1 MSSNIGDNRANNN
14 TGNTSTENSN
24 DNNNVHSTKKETL
37 SLKVAEAEHRDVGR
51 KIVRIDPEI
60 AERLNIS
67 TGDALEL
74 SSLGKKN
81 TVLSWPAKDTDRGKG
96 LIRIDGYTR
105 NKLDVGINDTV
116 EVRKVETKDAKSIT
130 FAPTEPLRIVGAE
143 QYLGEYLNGQLM
155 TKGDTIPLNVMGQR
169 IDLVVISTNPSGP
182 VIINDSTNIKVSE
195 ESAKA
200 IQVSKEG
207 GVPSITYEDIGG
219 LGNAVGRVREMIELP
234 LRHPELFKRLGVEA
248 PKGVLLHGPPG
259 TGKTLIAK
267 AIASETNANFY
278 TIGGP
283 EIMSKYYGESEE
295 KLRNVFQQA
304 EQNAPSII
312 FIDEIDSIA
321 PKREEVSGEVERRIV
336 AQLLSLMDGMSTR
349 GKVVVIGATNR
360 INAIDPALRRPGR
373 FDREIEIGVPDR
385 NGRLEILQ
393 IHTRGMPIAKDVNLE
408 KLADISHGFVGADL
422 QALAKEAAIRALRRV
437 LPEVD
442 LSSESIPADTL
453 RKIIVT
459 MQDFMDVI
467 KEMEPSA
474 MREVFVEVPD
484 VKWEDIGGLSTIKQ
498 ELQEA
503 VEWPL
508 KYQRLFTHAD
518 AVPPKGILLYGPPGT
533 GKTLIAKAAANESEA
548 NFISIKGPEL
558 LSKWVGESEKGV
570 REVFRKARQA
580 APCII
585 FFDEIDAIAPRRG
598 GDFGDSHVTE
608 RLISQLLTELD
619 GLEILTNVI
628 VIGATNRPDIIDPA
642 LLRPGRFDRLL
653 YVPPPDRDSRIQII
667 KIHTRKKPLADDVN
681 VEQLADHTEG
691 YTGADIASLSS
702 AAVML
707 ALREYISKYKDQKE
721 ADDRVQELKIYM
733 GHFEEAMK
741 KIRPLSTQELNIY
754 KRISEQFGKP
764 EIASSTEGAGSGMS
778 MERGGRGT
786 PDSGIT

>member
-1 MSSNIGDNRANNN
+1 MPSEDIDDNNSNNKNNSSSNINANN
-14 TGNTSTENSN
+14 
-24 DNNNVHSTKKETL
+24 TKVAT
-37 SLKVAEAEHRDVGR
+37 LKVAEVAEQHDVGR
-51 KIVRIDPEI
+51 KIARVDPDV
-60 AERLNIS
+60 AERMGIS

-74 SSLGKKN
+74 SSLGKKSI
-81 TVLSWPAKDTDRGKG
+81 VLSWPAKERDRGKG
-96 LIRIDGYTR
+96 LVRIDGYTR

-116 EVRKVETKDAKSIT
+116 DVRKVESKVARSIT

-143 QYLGEYLNGQLM
+143 QYLVEYLNGTLM
-155 TKGDTIPLNVMGQR
+155 TKGDTVPINVMGQR

-182 VIINDSTNIKVSE
+182 VIVSNSTKITVSE

-200 IQVSKEG
+200 VQLTKEG

-219 LGNAVGRVREMIELP
+219 IRNEVTRVREMIELP
-234 LRHPELFKRLGVEA
+234 LRHPELFRRLGVEA

-259 TGKTLIAK
+259 TGKTLLAK
-267 AIASETNANFY
+267 AVANETNANFY

-283 EIMSKYYGESEE
+283 EIMSKFYGESEE
-295 KLRNVFQQA
+295 KLRNIFEQA
-304 EQNAPSII
+304 EKNAPSII

-336 AQLLSLMDGMSTR
+336 SQLLSLMDGMSSR

-360 INAIDPALRRPGR
+360 VNAIDPALRRPGR

-385 NGRLEILQ
+385 DGRLEILQ
-393 IHTRGMPIAKDVNLE
+393 IHTRGMPLDKDVNLE

-422 QALAKEAAIRALRRV
+422 QALSKEAAMRALRKV
-437 LPEVD
+437 LPEID

-453 RKIIVT
+453 KKIIVN

-474 MREVFVEVPD
+474 MREVFVEVPN
-484 VKWEDIGGLSTIKQ
+484 VKWEDIGGLPSIKQ

-508 KYQRLFTHAD
+508 KYQGVFAYAD
-518 AVPPKGILLYGPPGT
+518 ATPPKGILLYGPPGT
-533 GKTLIAKAAANESEA
+533 GKTLMAKAAANESEA

-585 FFDEIDAIAPRRG
+585 FFDELDAIAPSRG
-598 GDFGDSHVTE
+598 ADFGDSHVTE
-608 RLISQLLTELD
+608 RVISQLLTELD

-628 VIGATNRPDIIDPA
+628 VIGATNRPDIIDLA

-653 YVPPPDRDSRIQII
+653 YVPPPDRDSRIEII
-667 KIHTRKKPLADDVN
+667 KIHTTKKPLAEDVK
-681 VEQLADHTEG
+681 VEELADHTDS

-707 ALREYISKYKDQKE
+707 ALREHVSKYQDPKE
-721 ADDRVQELKIYM
+721 ANKHVQELKIHM
-733 GHFEEAMK
+733 RHFEEAMK
-741 KIRPLSTQELNIY
+741 KIRPLSTQELNMY
-754 KRISEQFGKP
+754 KRVSEEFGRP
-764 EIASSTEGAGSGMS
+764 EIATRGRSGMDTS
-778 MERGGRGT
+778 
-786 PDSGIT
+786 DAGIPSSSPPAET

>member
-1 MSSNIGDNRANNN
+1 V
-14 TGNTSTENSN
+14 EQL
-24 DNNNVHSTKKETL
+24 H
-37 SLKVAEAEHRDVGR
+37 
-51 KIVRIDPEI
+51 
-60 AERLNIS
+60 IS

-74 SSLGKKN
+74 SSLGKKS
-81 TVLSWPAKDTDRGKG
+81 TVLSWPAKENDRSKG
-96 LIRIDGYTR
+96 LIRIDGFTR
-105 NKLDVGINDTV
+105 NRLDVGINDTID
-116 EVRKVETKDAKSIT
+116 VRKVESKQAENIT
-130 FAPTEPLRIVGAE
+130 LAPTEPLRIVGAE
-143 QYLGEYLNGQLM
+143 EYLVDYLNGALM
-155 TKGDTIPLNVMGQR
+155 SKGDTIPINVMGQR

-182 VIINDSTNIKVSE
+182 VIIGNSTKITVSE

-200 IQVSKEG
+200 AQIAKEG

-219 LGNAVGRVREMIELP
+219 IRNEVGRVREMIELP

-259 TGKTLIAK
+259 TGKTLLAK
-267 AIASETNANFY
+267 AVANETNANFY

-295 KLRNVFQQA
+295 KLRNIFEQA
-304 EQNAPSII
+304 EKNAPSII

-321 PKREEVSGEVERRIV
+321 PKREESGELERRIV
-336 AQLLSLMDGMSTR
+336 SQLLSAMDGMSSR

-393 IHTRGMPIAKDVNLE
+393 IHTRGMPLAKDVNLE

-422 QALAKEAAIRALRRV
+422 QALSKESAMRALRKV
-437 LPEVD
+437 LPEID
-442 LSSESIPADTL
+442 LSSESIPGETL
-453 RKIIVT
+453 RKIVVT
-459 MQDFMDVI
+459 MQDFVEVI
-467 KEMEPSA
+467 NEMEPSA

-484 VKWEDIGGLSTIKQ
+484 VKWSDIGGLDSIKQ

-508 KYQRLFTHAD
+508 KYQEIFTHAD
-518 AVPPKGILLYGPPGT
+518 AIPPKGLLLYGPPGT
-533 GKTLIAKAAANESEA
+533 GKTLMAKAAANESEA

-570 REVFRKARQA
+570 REIFRKARQA

-585 FFDEIDAIAPRRG
+585 FFDEIDSIAPLRG

-608 RLISQLLTELD
+608 RVISQLLTELD

-628 VIGATNRPDIIDPA
+628 VIAATNRPDIIDPA

-653 YVPPPDRDSRIQII
+653 YVPPPDRESRIQILG
-667 KIHTRKKPLADDVN
+667 IHTRQKPLDKDVKI
-681 VEQLADHTEG
+681 EELAAHTDG

-707 ALREYISKYKDQKE
+707 ALREHISKYQDPTQAKSK
-721 ADDRVQELKIYM
+721 VQELKVSM
-733 GHFEEAMK
+733 RHFEESMK
-741 KIRPLSTQELNIY
+741 KIRPLSTQELNMY

-764 EIASSTEGAGSGMS
+764 DISARWRSERESETGLPSSAVT
-778 MERGGRGT
+778 
-786 PDSGIT
+786 